1 MVKNKDLPTD
11 IQALEARLYFK
22 GFYGEENI
30 TLKAQLDITQFD
42 KIYLP
47 IQNRPLLHPYS
58 DRHLCAAAVRCQKI
72 EEILASKLTTL
83 LHRRK
88 AIDLFDLLYSIIF
101 NPEFPID
108 RLQVI
113 GTFLKKSIF
122 EPQPAIA
129 KDQLLAV
136 PLEDFRSLWSGVVA
150 PLRSLFNFD
159 YVVTNF
165 RSLIEALFG
174 MIIRPAS
181 APAAV
186 AFGGGGG
193 LPRIT
198 SRPAFGYRSP
208 SYFSWG
214 VRNAIVAAGR
224 SQTLVELVYDDGI
237 RRLVEPYKI
246 EYYVRK
252 KDGVGLEYFWGYDRT
267 GGKSGPGIKRFICD
281 KIFSIR
287 PTDMGFMPQFQP
299 EF

>member
-1 MVKNKDLPTD
+1 MKNKDLPTD

-22 GFYGEENI
+22 GFYGEDNI

-47 IQNRPLLHPYS
+47 VQNRPLLHPYS
-58 DRHLCAAAVRCQKI
+58 DRSLCTGTVRCQKI

-101 NPEFPID
+101 SREFPVD

-113 GTFLKKSIF
+113 STFLKKSIF
-122 EPQPAIA
+122 DPQPTIA

-136 PLEDFRSLWSGVVA
+136 PLEDFRPLWSSVVA
-150 PLRSLFNFD
+150 PLRSLFDFD
-159 YVVTNF
+159 YVATNF
-165 RSLIEALFG
+165 RSLIEALFE
-174 MIIRPAS
+174 MVIRPAVAP
-181 APAAV
+181 APAA
-186 AFGGGGG
+186 FGGVGG
-193 LPRIT
+193 LSRIT
-198 SRPAFGYRSP
+198 SGQAFGYQSP

-214 VRNAIVAAGR
+214 VRNALVQAGR
-224 SQTLVELVYDDGI
+224 SQTLVELIYDDGV

-246 EYYVRK
+246 EYYGRK
-252 KDGVGLEYFWGYDRT
+252 KDGRGLEYFWGYDRT

-281 KIFSIR
+281 KIFSVR
-287 PTDMGFMPQFQP
+287 PTDLGFVSQFQA